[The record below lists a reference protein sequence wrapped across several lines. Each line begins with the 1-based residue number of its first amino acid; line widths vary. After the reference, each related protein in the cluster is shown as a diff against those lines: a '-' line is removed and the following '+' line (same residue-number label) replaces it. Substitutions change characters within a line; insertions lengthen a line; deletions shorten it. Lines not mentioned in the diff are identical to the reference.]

1 MTLPWSGP
9 PLHVIGMGIEAGDTL
24 SHAARN
30 ALEQA
35 EVVIA
40 ASRYRAI
47 VHGLRAEFH
56 DYPSPLQKLWPLL
69 QEQAGKHIVLLASG
83 DPLFYGIGAT
93 LTQRLGTEPI
103 CFHPNVSSIQAAF
116 ARIGRPWQQTQM
128 LSLHG
133 RPLAS
138 LKAVLQANRL
148 YALLTDRDSH
158 PQAIAALLQEVG
170 FGESTLW
177 VAEDL
182 GMPEER
188 VRRFQAAEL
197 ANGMDDFSALNVVIL
212 ETRGRGGLLPEFPGI
227 PDELFI
233 TDDDQPGKRGKGMLS
248 KREVRLTILSL
259 LSPRAG
265 EVGWD
270 VGAGCGGVSVEWAR
284 WNPQGTVYAVECH
297 EERLRC
303 LTANRERFGVLNN
316 LHIIAGQAP
325 EALAD
330 LPDPNVVFIGGS
342 KGKLDDLLE
351 AGWRRLSPG
360 GRLVASAVTEDSK
373 MDLYRFAD
381 ERPASW
387 TELIIARGDH
397 LAGQRVLRPY
407 LPVLLLRL
415 EKSWE

>member
-9 PLHVIGMGIEAGDTL
+9 PLHVIGMGIESGNTL
-24 SHAARN
+24 SRAARA

-40 ASRYRAI
+40 ASRYRAVI
-47 VHGLRAEFH
+47 HGLRAEFY

-69 QEQAGKHIVLLASG
+69 QEQSGKRIVLLASG

-103 CFHPNVSSIQAAF
+103 RFHPNVSSIQAAF
-116 ARIGRPWQQTQM
+116 ARIGRPWQQAQM

-148 YALLTDRDSH
+148 YALLTDRDSN
-158 PQAIAALLQEVG
+158 PKAIAALLREIG
-170 FGESTLW
+170 FGESVLW
-177 VAEDL
+177 VAENL

-233 TDDDQPGKRGKGMLS
+233 TGDDQPGKGMLS

-284 WNPQGTVYAVECH
+284 WNPHGTVYAVECH
-297 EERLRC
+297 EERLHC

-316 LHIIAGQAP
+316 LHIMAGQAP

-330 LPDPNVVFIGGS
+330 LPDPAVVFIGGS
-342 KGKLDDLLE
+342 KGRLDDLLE
-351 AGWRRLSPG
+351 AGWRRLPPG

-373 MDLYRFAD
+373 MDLYHFAGD
-381 ERPASW
+381 RPASW
-387 TELIIARGDH
+387 TELSIARGDR

-415 EKSWE
+415 EKPWE

>member
-1 MTLPWSGP
+1 MTLAWSGP

-24 SHAARN
+24 SNAART

-35 EVVIA
+35 EVIIA

-47 VHGLRAEFH
+47 FRGLRAECY

-69 QEQAGKHIVLLASG
+69 QERAGKRIVLLASG
-83 DPLFYGIGAT
+83 DPLFYGIGVT
-93 LTQRLGTEPI
+93 LAQRLGTESI
-103 CFHPNVSSIQAAF
+103 RFHPNVSSMQAAF
-116 ARIGRPWQQTQM
+116 ARIGKPWQQARM

-158 PQAIAALLQEVG
+158 PNAIAALLQEVG
-170 FGESTLW
+170 FGKSVLW

-188 VRRFQAAEL
+188 VRRFQAMEL
-197 ANGMDDFSALNVVIL
+197 TTESVDFSALNVVIL
-212 ETRGRGGLLPEFPGI
+212 ETRGWGGLLPEFPGI
-227 PDELFI
+227 PDEMFI
-233 TDDDQPGKRGKGMLS
+233 TDDDQPGKGMLS

-284 WNPQGTVYAVECH
+284 WNLHGTVYAVECH
-297 EERLRC
+297 QERLRC
-303 LTANRERFGVLNN
+303 LMANRERFGVLNN
-316 LHIIAGQAP
+316 LHIIAGKAP
-325 EALAD
+325 EALAE
-330 LPDPNVVFIGGS
+330 LPDPDVVFIGGS

-381 ERPASW
+381 DRPAGW
-387 TELIIARGDH
+387 TEISVARGDR

-415 EKSWE
+415 EKPWE

>member
-1 MTLPWSGP
+1 MTLLWSGP
-9 PLHVIGMGIEAGDTL
+9 PLHVIGMGIESGDTL
-24 SHAARN
+24 SNAAR
-30 ALEQA
+30 ATLDQA

-40 ASRYRAI
+40 APRYRAV
-47 VHGLRAEFH
+47 VHSLRAEFY

-69 QEQAGKHIVLLASG
+69 QEQAGKRIVLLASG

-93 LTQRLGTEPI
+93 LTQRLGSESI
-103 CFHPNVSSIQAAF
+103 RFHPNVSSIQAAF
-116 ARIGRPWQQTQM
+116 ARIGSPWQQARM

-138 LKAVLQANRL
+138 LKAALQANRL

-170 FGESTLW
+170 FGESVLW
-177 VAEDL
+177 VAEAL

-197 ANGMDDFSALNVVIL
+197 AKERDDFSVLNVVIL

-227 PDELFI
+227 PDEWFI
-233 TDDDQPGKRGKGMLS
+233 TEDDQPGKGMLS

-284 WNPQGTVYAVECH
+284 WNPHGMVYAVECH
-297 EERLRC
+297 EQRLHC

-325 EALAD
+325 EALSE
-330 LPDPNVVFIGGS
+330 LPDPDVVFIGGS

-351 AGWRRLSPG
+351 AGWRRLPPG

-373 MDLYRFAD
+373 MDLYRFAG

-387 TELIIARGDH
+387 TELSIARGDR

-407 LPVLLLRL
+407 LPILLLRL
-415 EKSWE
+415 EKPWE